1 MDRKKKFC
9 SLFEKLINNKRKV
22 LISDAYGN
30 NSYIQIRN
38 FNYSISNPSILIEA
52 TIILKDEINSDILD
66 ISVADFVIQ
75 ESIPYFFS
83 DVPTKTMINWDV

>member
-9 SLFEKLINNKRKV
+9 RLFEKLINNKRKI

-38 FNYSISNPSILIEA
+38 LNYSISNPSILIEA

-83 DVPTKTMINWDV
+83 DIPTKTMINWDV